1 MQTNID
7 NDDDAGFMHVALNRA
22 RQAEEAGEVPVGA
35 VVVKDGLVIG
45 EGYNR
50 PISAMDPTAHAEVM
64 ALRDAAQR
72 VGNYRLGGCTL
83 YVTLE
88 PCAMCVG
95 AIFHARIGRLV
106 YGAADPKTGACGSV
120 INLPA
125 EERLNH
131 HMQVTGNVL
140 AEECA
145 GMLRKFFAARRR
157 MGMKTDRGCG

>member
-1 MQTNID
+1 
-7 NDDDAGFMHVALNRA
+7 
-22 RQAEEAGEVPVGA
+22 
-35 VVVKDGLVIG
+35 
-45 EGYNR
+45 
-50 PISAMDPTAHAEVM
+50 MDPTAHAEVT